1 MPRASS
7 APRHPARPTPA
18 QLVARG
24 FAPED
29 WRLLSRLPADIMIA
43 TIATQEREP
52 RGTVAEGLAGLDTI
66 AAGRWSD
73 SDLVRA
79 VVAAIFSEPE
89 EEPGREP
96 EAPND
101 PDGKRSRV
109 LAGCRRAGGILRAG
123 ADPADAA
130 AYRHW
135 VQQVAVRVYGATRA
149 DASLAPAERRFLD
162 DIAAAIS

>member
-24 FAPED
+24 FAAED
-29 WRLLSRLPADIMIA
+29 WRLLSKLPADVMIA
-43 TIATQEREP
+43 TIATQERDP
-52 RGTVAEGLAGLDTI
+52 RGTVAEGLAGLDAI

-73 SDLVRA
+73 SELVRA

-89 EEPGREP
+89 EDPGREP
-96 EAPND
+96 EAPDD
-101 PDGKRSRV
+101 PDGKRARV
-109 LAGCRRAGGILRAG
+109 LAGCRRAAGILRA

-135 VQQVAVRVYGATRA
+135 VQQVAVRVYGATRT
-149 DASLAPAERRFLD
+149 DDSLAPAERRFLD
-162 DIAAAIS
+162 DIGAAIS